1 MSAYLHSLGRWCARR
16 APRVLAAWL
25 LLIAILGGAVSAVGM
40 RLTDTFTISGTE
52 SMKGLEV
59 LDERLP
65 QAAGTSE
72 QVLFTASDGDI
83 GGHADAVN
91 TFASRA
97 ADIDGVAMVSAP
109 FGDAQTGTSS
119 TVSADGAHALVQVQ
133 ADTSV
138 GSVLTG
144 NTPRAAE
151 VARDLEDLADQ
162 AHADDPA
169 VDVQLGGN
177 IGQKVGIGISG
188 TELVGVVI
196 AAVVLLVTFGSVLAA
211 GAPLVA
217 ASLGVGTG
225 MLGILLAAAATD
237 INSTTP
243 VLAVM
248 IGLAVGID
256 YALFIIS
263 RAREYLADGVA
274 PAEAAGRAAA
284 TAGSAVV
291 FAGTT
296 VVVALCGLSVA
307 GIGFLTTMG
316 VASAAVVAVAVL
328 VALTAV
334 PALIG
339 LIGKRLAPRGSSRR
353 GRQAS
358 RADAAAGSVGA
369 GAAAGSGSAAHAVE
383 GAGEAASA
391 GTAKPG
397 TPVKAGPATRW
408 VRAVTRRPWL
418 TIGAV
423 VLLLGIT
430 AIPISGLH
438 LALTDNGFAV
448 KGTQQRQT
456 YDAIAEAYGEGYN
469 SPIIVIADIANTTDP
484 VGTVNRLSRDIA
496 GLDGVSAVALA
507 TPNQDGTLAFIQI
520 RPERSQADPATMDL
534 VRDIRSRA
542 DGYEHDYGISDV
554 MVTGQAAV
562 AIDVAESLNASLLP
576 FGIVVVGLSLIL
588 LTVVFR
594 SVAVPLTATL
604 GYLLSLAAGM
614 GAVGAVFGWGWAAD
628 LLQVSKVGAVISF
641 LPVIVMGV
649 LFGLAMDYEVFLV
662 SRMREEW
669 IRRRPAGGPA
679 GSADTPT
686 DPAMRRRAAVE
697 AVEAGFAGSAKV
709 VGAAA
714 VIMAGVFAAF
724 IHTENVYIKPIA
736 VGLTVGILA
745 DAFVVRMTLVPALMA
760 ALGER
765 AWWLPP
771 FLERQLPVIDVEGEG
786 LERTLEHEAWTAAH
800 GPAVLRAQDLVLADD
815 EGTALRG
822 LTLALGGG
830 QVALVRAAEPLTR
843 RALAAAIGGRLQPA
857 GGVLA
862 VADHVLPDGTAAIQS
877 VTTAIHAYD
886 DPVPSHVRIVV
897 VDDPGHR
904 RWKRVA
910 ELASR
915 GVAVVVTAD
924 TATAEERP
932 EVAVDAVIDIDAD
945 GAAHVRRAPIRRGR
959 GPAPATAGERP
970 EGPDGPGSPGTSST
984 SDTSDKT
991 SEAIA

>member
-217 ASLGVGTG
+217 AFLGVGTG

-274 PAEAAGRAAA
+274 PAEAAGRAVA

-328 VALTAV
+328 VAMTAV

-391 GTAKPG
+391 GTVKPG
-397 TPVKAGPATRW
+397 APVKAGPATRW

-484 VGTVNRLSRDIA
+484 VGTVNRLSQDIA

-534 VRDIRSRA
+534 VRDIRARA

-697 AVEAGFAGSAKV
+697 AVEAGFVGSAKV

-857 GGVLA
+857 GGILA

-924 TATAEERP
+924 VDAAEERP

-945 GAAHVRRAPIRRGR
+945 GAAHVRRGR
-959 GPAPATAGERP
+959 GPAPASGQRGP

>member
-138 GSVLTG
+138 SSVLTG

-274 PAEAAGRAAA
+274 PAEAAGRAVA

-328 VALTAV
+328 VAMTAV

-391 GTAKPG
+391 GTVKPG
-397 TPVKAGPATRW
+397 APVKAGPATRW

-484 VGTVNRLSRDIA
+484 VGTVNRLSQDIA

-534 VRDIRSRA
+534 VRDIRARA

-697 AVEAGFAGSAKV
+697 AVEAGFVGSAKV

-857 GGVLA
+857 GGILA

-924 TATAEERP
+924 VDAAEERP

-945 GAAHVRRAPIRRGR
+945 GAAHVRRGR
-959 GPAPATAGERP
+959 GPAPASGQRGP

>member
-91 TFASRA
+91 AFASRA

-274 PAEAAGRAAA
+274 PAEAAGRAVA

-328 VALTAV
+328 VAMTAV

-391 GTAKPG
+391 GTVKPG
-397 TPVKAGPATRW
+397 APVKAGPATRW

-484 VGTVNRLSRDIA
+484 VGTVNRLSQDIA

-534 VRDIRSRA
+534 VRDIRARA

-697 AVEAGFAGSAKV
+697 AVEAGFVGSAKV

-857 GGVLA
+857 GGILA

-924 TATAEERP
+924 AATAEERP
-932 EVAVDAVIDIDAD
+932 EVAVDAIIDIDAD
-945 GAAHVRRAPIRRGR
+945 GAAHVRRGR
-959 GPAPATAGERP
+959 GPAPASGQRGP

>member
-1 MSAYLHSLGRWCARR
+1 MSAYLYSLGRWCARR

-91 TFASRA
+91 AFASRA

-169 VDVQLGGN
+169 VDIQLGGN

-274 PAEAAGRAAA
+274 PAEAAGRAVA

-316 VASAAVVAVAVL
+316 IASAAVVAVAVL

-339 LIGKRLAPRGSSRR
+339 LIGKRLAPRGSRRR
-353 GRQAS
+353 GRQAF
-358 RADAAAGSVGA
+358 RGHAAGSAGT
-369 GAAAGSGSAAHAVE
+369 GAAAGSGSAARAVD
-383 GAGEAASA
+383 GSGEAALA
-391 GTAKPG
+391 RTAKPG
-397 TPVKAGPATRW
+397 TPVKTGPATRW

-430 AIPISGLH
+430 AIPVSGLR

-469 SPIIVIADIANTTDP
+469 SPIIIIADIANTTDP
-484 VGTVNRLSRDIA
+484 VGTVSELSQDIA

-534 VRDIRSRA
+534 VRDIRARA

-576 FGIVVVGLSLIL
+576 FGIVVAGLSLVL

-669 IRRRPAGGPA
+669 IRRRPAGGLG

-771 FLERQLPVIDVEGEG
+771 FLEHQLPVIDVEGEG

-800 GPAVLRAQDLVLADD
+800 GPAVLRAQDLMLADD

-924 TATAEERP
+924 AAAEERP
-932 EVAVDAVIDIDAD
+932 EVAVDAVIDVDAD
-945 GAAHVRRAPIRRGR
+945 GAAHARRAPGQRGR
-959 GPAPATAGERP
+959 GPAPAP
-970 EGPDGPGSPGTSST
+970 GPGGPSSPDFPGS

>member
-274 PAEAAGRAAA
+274 PAEAAGRAVA

-328 VALTAV
+328 VAMTAV

-391 GTAKPG
+391 GTVKPG

-484 VGTVNRLSRDIA
+484 VGTVNRLSQDIA

-534 VRDIRSRA
+534 VRDIRARA

-697 AVEAGFAGSAKV
+697 AVEAGFVGSAKV

-736 VGLTVGILA
+736 VGLTAGILA
-745 DAFVVRMTLVPALMA
+745 DAFIVRMTLIPALMA

-765 AWWLPP
+765 AWWLPAG
-771 FLERQLPVIDVEGEG
+771 LKRQLPVIDVEGEG

-857 GGVLA
+857 GGILA

-924 TATAEERP
+924 AATAEERP

-945 GAAHVRRAPIRRGR
+945 GAAHVRRGR
-959 GPAPATAGERP
+959 GPAPASGQRGP

>member
-1 MSAYLHSLGRWCARR
+1 MQKCTEYIPVSNLSTTNPERTAVSAYLHSLGRWCARR

-25 LLIAILGGAVSAVGM
+25 LLIAILGGAVSTVGM

-52 SMKGLEV
+52 SMEGLEI
-59 LDERLP
+59 LTERLP

-109 FGDAQTGTSS
+109 FGDVQTGTSS

-144 NTPRAAE
+144 NTPRASE
-151 VARDLEDLADQ
+151 VAEQLEDLADQ
-162 AHADDPA
+162 VHADDPA
-169 VDVQLGGN
+169 VSVQLGGN
-177 IGQKVGIGISG
+177 IGQGVGVGISA

-225 MLGILLAAAATD
+225 MLGILLTAAATD
-237 INSTTP
+237 INSTTL

-263 RAREYLADGVA
+263 RAREYLADGVT
-274 PAEAAGRAAA
+274 PAEAAGRAVA

-307 GIGFLTTMG
+307 GIGFLTSMG

-339 LIGKRLAPRGSSRR
+339 LIGTRLAPRGSRR
-353 GRQAS
+353 ARSGR
-358 RADAAAGSVGA
+358 RAPDRRA
-369 GAAAGSGSAAHAVE
+369 
-383 GAGEAASA
+383 
-391 GTAKPG
+391 
-397 TPVKAGPATRW
+397 AGPAARW

-423 VLLLGIT
+423 IVLLGIT
-430 AIPISGLH
+430 AIPISGLR

-484 VGTVNRLSRDIA
+484 VGTVSELSRDIG

-520 RPERSQADPATMDL
+520 RPERSQTDPATMDL
-534 VRDIRSRA
+534 VRDIRAHA
-542 DGYEHDYGISDV
+542 DGYEHDYGISGV
-554 MVTGQAAV
+554 KVTGQAAV

-588 LTVVFR
+588 LMVVFR
-594 SVAVPLTATL
+594 SIAVPLTATL

-669 IRRRPAGGPA
+669 IRRRPAGRGDGPA
-679 GSADTPT
+679 G
-686 DPAMRRRAAVE
+686 PAMRRRAAVD
-697 AVEAGFAGSAKV
+697 AVEAGFTGSAKV

-714 VIMAGVFAAF
+714 VIMVGVFAAF
-724 IHTENVYIKPIA
+724 IHTENIYVKPIA

-745 DAFVVRMTLVPALMA
+745 DAFLVRMTLIPALMA

-765 AWWLPP
+765 AWWLPAL
-771 FLERQLPVIDVEGEG
+771 LERQLPVIDVEGEG

-800 GPAVLRAQDLVLADD
+800 GPAVLRAQDLTLADD
-815 EGTALRG
+815 EGAALRG
-822 LTLALGGG
+822 LTLALESG
-830 QVALVRAAEPLTR
+830 QIALVRAAEPLTR

-857 GGVLA
+857 GGILV

-877 VTTAIHAYD
+877 VTTALHAYD
-886 DPVPSHVRIVV
+886 DPVAPHVRIVV
-897 VDDPGHR
+897 VDDPGGR

-910 ELASR
+910 ALASR
-915 GVAVVVTAD
+915 GVAVVVTAAAAAD
-924 TATAEERP
+924 GELP
-932 EVAVDAVIDIDAD
+932 DVDGINMDAVIDVDAD
-945 GAAHVRRAPIRRGR
+945 GTAHILRAPARRSPVGAR
-959 GPAPATAGERP
+959 AHGPESPA
-970 EGPDGPGSPGTSST
+970 GPGSPGS

-991 SEAIA
+991 SEANA

>member
-1 MSAYLHSLGRWCARR
+1 MQKCTEYIPVSNLSTTNPERTAVSAYLHSLGRWCARR

-25 LLIAILGGAVSAVGM
+25 LLIAILGGAVSTVGM

-52 SMKGLEV
+52 SMEGLEI
-59 LDERLP
+59 LTERLP

-109 FGDAQTGTSS
+109 FGDVQTGTSS

-144 NTPRAAE
+144 NTPRASE
-151 VARDLEDLADQ
+151 VAEQLEDLADQ
-162 AHADDPA
+162 VHADDPA
-169 VDVQLGGN
+169 VGVQLGGN
-177 IGQKVGIGISG
+177 IGQGVGVGISA

-225 MLGILLAAAATD
+225 MLGILLTAAATD
-237 INSTTP
+237 INSTTL

-263 RAREYLADGVA
+263 RAREYLADGVT
-274 PAEAAGRAAA
+274 PVEAAGRAVA

-307 GIGFLTTMG
+307 GIGFLTSMG

-339 LIGKRLAPRGSSRR
+339 LIGTRLAPRGSRR
-353 GRQAS
+353 ARSGR
-358 RADAAAGSVGA
+358 RAPDRRA
-369 GAAAGSGSAAHAVE
+369 
-383 GAGEAASA
+383 
-391 GTAKPG
+391 
-397 TPVKAGPATRW
+397 AGPAARW

-423 VLLLGIT
+423 IVLLGIT
-430 AIPISGLH
+430 AIPISGLR

-484 VGTVNRLSRDIA
+484 VGTVSELSRDIG

-520 RPERSQADPATMDL
+520 RPERSQTDPATMDL
-534 VRDIRSRA
+534 VRDIRAHA
-542 DGYEHDYGISDV
+542 DGYEHDYGISGV
-554 MVTGQAAV
+554 KVTGQAAV

-576 FGIVVVGLSLIL
+576 FGIVVVGLSLVL
-588 LTVVFR
+588 LMVVFR
-594 SVAVPLTATL
+594 SIAVPLTATL

-669 IRRRPAGGPA
+669 IRRRPAGRGDGPA
-679 GSADTPT
+679 G
-686 DPAMRRRAAVE
+686 PAMRRRAAVD
-697 AVEAGFAGSAKV
+697 AVEAGFTGSAKV

-714 VIMAGVFAAF
+714 VIMVGVFAAF
-724 IHTENVYIKPIA
+724 IHTENIYVKPIA

-745 DAFVVRMTLVPALMA
+745 DAFIVRMTLIPALMA

-765 AWWLPP
+765 AWWLPAL
-771 FLERQLPVIDVEGEG
+771 LERQLPVIDVEGEG

-800 GPAVLRAQDLVLADD
+800 GPAVLRAQDLTLADD
-815 EGTALRG
+815 EGAALRG
-822 LTLALGGG
+822 LTLALESG
-830 QVALVRAAEPLTR
+830 QIALVRAAEPLTR

-857 GGVLA
+857 GGILV

-877 VTTAIHAYD
+877 VTTALHAYD
-886 DPVPSHVRIVV
+886 DPVAPHVRIVV
-897 VDDPGHR
+897 VDDPGGR

-910 ELASR
+910 ALASR

-924 TATAEERP
+924 A
-932 EVAVDAVIDIDAD
+932 AVDGELPDVDGINMDAVIDVDAD
-945 GAAHVRRAPIRRGR
+945 GAAHVLRAPARRSPVGAR
-959 GPAPATAGERP
+959 AHGPESPA
-970 EGPDGPGSPGTSST
+970 GPGSPGSSDT

-991 SEAIA
+991 SEANA

>member
-1 MSAYLHSLGRWCARR
+1 MSAYLYSLGRWCARR

-52 SMKGLEV
+52 SMKGLKV

-91 TFASRA
+91 AFASRA

-169 VDVQLGGN
+169 VDIQLGGN

-274 PAEAAGRAAA
+274 PAEAAGRAVA

-316 VASAAVVAVAVL
+316 IASAAVVAVAVL

-339 LIGKRLAPRGSSRR
+339 LIGKRLAPRGSRRR
-353 GRQAS
+353 GRQAF
-358 RADAAAGSVGA
+358 RGHAAGSAGT
-369 GAAAGSGSAAHAVE
+369 GAAAGSGSAARAVD
-383 GAGEAASA
+383 GSGEAALA
-391 GTAKPG
+391 RTAKPG
-397 TPVKAGPATRW
+397 TPVKTGPATRW

-469 SPIIVIADIANTTDP
+469 SPIIIIADIANTTDP
-484 VGTVNRLSRDIA
+484 VGTVSELSQDIA

-534 VRDIRSRA
+534 VRDIRARA

-576 FGIVVVGLSLIL
+576 FGIVVVGLSLVL

-669 IRRRPAGGPA
+669 IRRRPAGGLG

-815 EGTALRG
+815 EGAALRG

-924 TATAEERP
+924 AATAEERP

-959 GPAPATAGERP
+959 GPAPASGQRGP

>member
-274 PAEAAGRAAA
+274 PAEAAGRAVA

-328 VALTAV
+328 VAMTAV

-391 GTAKPG
+391 GTVKPG

-484 VGTVNRLSRDIA
+484 VGTVNRLSQDIA

-534 VRDIRSRA
+534 VRDIRARA

-697 AVEAGFAGSAKV
+697 AVEAGFVGSAKV

-857 GGVLA
+857 GGILA

-924 TATAEERP
+924 AATAEERP

-945 GAAHVRRAPIRRGR
+945 GAAHVRRGR
-959 GPAPATAGERP
+959 GPAPASGQRGP

>member
-1 MSAYLHSLGRWCARR
+1 MQKCTEYIPVSNLSTTNPERTAVSAYLHSLGRWCARR

-25 LLIAILGGAVSAVGM
+25 LLIAILGGAVSTVGM

-52 SMKGLEV
+52 SMEGLEI
-59 LDERLP
+59 LTERLP

-109 FGDAQTGTSS
+109 FGDVQTGTSS

-144 NTPRAAE
+144 NTPRASE
-151 VARDLEDLADQ
+151 VAEQLEDLADQ
-162 AHADDPA
+162 VHADDPA
-169 VDVQLGGN
+169 VGVQLGGN
-177 IGQKVGIGISG
+177 IGQGVGVGISA

-225 MLGILLAAAATD
+225 MLGILLTAAATD
-237 INSTTP
+237 INSTTL

-263 RAREYLADGVA
+263 RAREYLADGVT
-274 PAEAAGRAAA
+274 PVEAAGRAVA

-307 GIGFLTTMG
+307 GIGFLTSMG

-339 LIGKRLAPRGSSRR
+339 LIGTRLAPRGSRR
-353 GRQAS
+353 ARSGR
-358 RADAAAGSVGA
+358 RAPDRRA
-369 GAAAGSGSAAHAVE
+369 
-383 GAGEAASA
+383 
-391 GTAKPG
+391 
-397 TPVKAGPATRW
+397 AGPAARW

-423 VLLLGIT
+423 IVLLGIT
-430 AIPISGLH
+430 AIPISGLR

-484 VGTVNRLSRDIA
+484 VGTVSELSRDIG

-520 RPERSQADPATMDL
+520 RPERSQTDPATMDL
-534 VRDIRSRA
+534 VRDIRAHA
-542 DGYEHDYGISDV
+542 DGYEHDYGISGV
-554 MVTGQAAV
+554 KVTGQAAV

-588 LTVVFR
+588 LMVVFR
-594 SVAVPLTATL
+594 SIAVPLTATL

-669 IRRRPAGGPA
+669 IRRRPAGRGDGPA
-679 GSADTPT
+679 G
-686 DPAMRRRAAVE
+686 PAMRRRAAVD
-697 AVEAGFAGSAKV
+697 AVEAGFTGSAKV

-714 VIMAGVFAAF
+714 VIMVGVFAAF
-724 IHTENVYIKPIA
+724 IHTENIYVKPIA

-745 DAFVVRMTLVPALMA
+745 DAFLVRMTLIPALMA

-765 AWWLPP
+765 AWWLPAL
-771 FLERQLPVIDVEGEG
+771 LERQLPVIDVEGEG

-800 GPAVLRAQDLVLADD
+800 GPAVLRAQDLTLADD
-815 EGTALRG
+815 EGAALRG
-822 LTLALGGG
+822 LTLALESG
-830 QVALVRAAEPLTR
+830 QIALVRAAEPLTR

-857 GGVLA
+857 GGILV

-877 VTTAIHAYD
+877 VTTALHAYD
-886 DPVPSHVRIVV
+886 DPVAPHVRIVV
-897 VDDPGHR
+897 VDDPGGR

-910 ELASR
+910 ALASR

-924 TATAEERP
+924 AAADGELP
-932 EVAVDAVIDIDAD
+932 DVDGINMDAVIDVDAD
-945 GAAHVRRAPIRRGR
+945 GTAHVLRAPARRSPVGAR
-959 GPAPATAGERP
+959 AHGPESPA
-970 EGPDGPGSPGTSST
+970 GPGSPGSSDT

-991 SEAIA
+991 SEANA

>member
-52 SMKGLEV
+52 SMKGLKV

-274 PAEAAGRAAA
+274 PAEAAGRAVA

-328 VALTAV
+328 VAMTAV

-339 LIGKRLAPRGSSRR
+339 LIGKRLAPRGSSRW

-383 GAGEAASA
+383 GAGEATSA
-391 GTAKPG
+391 GTVKPG

-484 VGTVNRLSRDIA
+484 VDTVNRLSQDIA

-534 VRDIRSRA
+534 VRDIRARA

-669 IRRRPAGGPA
+669 IRRRPAGGLG

-815 EGTALRG
+815 EGAALRG

-924 TATAEERP
+924 AATAEERP

-959 GPAPATAGERP
+959 GPAPASGQRGP

>member
-1 MSAYLHSLGRWCARR
+1 MQKCTEYIPVSNLSTTNPERTAVSAYLHSLGRWCARR

-25 LLIAILGGAVSAVGM
+25 LLIAILGGAVSTVGM

-52 SMKGLEV
+52 SMEGLEI
-59 LDERLP
+59 LTERLP

-109 FGDAQTGTSS
+109 FGDVQTGTSS

-144 NTPRAAE
+144 NTPRASE
-151 VARDLEDLADQ
+151 VAEQLEDLADQ
-162 AHADDPA
+162 VHADDPA
-169 VDVQLGGN
+169 VGVQLGGN
-177 IGQKVGIGISG
+177 IGQGVGVGISA

-225 MLGILLAAAATD
+225 MLGILLTAAATD
-237 INSTTP
+237 INSTTL

-263 RAREYLADGVA
+263 RAREYLADGVT
-274 PAEAAGRAAA
+274 PVEAAGRAVA

-307 GIGFLTTMG
+307 GIGFLTSMG

-339 LIGKRLAPRGSSRR
+339 LIGTRLAPRGSRR
-353 GRQAS
+353 ARSGR
-358 RADAAAGSVGA
+358 RAPDRRA
-369 GAAAGSGSAAHAVE
+369 
-383 GAGEAASA
+383 
-391 GTAKPG
+391 
-397 TPVKAGPATRW
+397 AGPAARW

-423 VLLLGIT
+423 IVLLGIT
-430 AIPISGLH
+430 AIPISGLR

-484 VGTVNRLSRDIA
+484 VGTVSELSRDIG

-520 RPERSQADPATMDL
+520 RPERSQTDPATMDL
-534 VRDIRSRA
+534 VRDIRAHA
-542 DGYEHDYGISDV
+542 DGYEHDYGISGV
-554 MVTGQAAV
+554 KVTGQAAV

-576 FGIVVVGLSLIL
+576 FGIVVVGLSLVL
-588 LTVVFR
+588 LMVVFR
-594 SVAVPLTATL
+594 SIAVPLTATL

-669 IRRRPAGGPA
+669 IRRRPAGRGDGPA
-679 GSADTPT
+679 G
-686 DPAMRRRAAVE
+686 PAMRRRAAVD
-697 AVEAGFAGSAKV
+697 AVEAGFTGSAKV

-714 VIMAGVFAAF
+714 VIMVGVFAAF
-724 IHTENVYIKPIA
+724 IHTENIYVKPIA

-745 DAFVVRMTLVPALMA
+745 DAFLVRMTLIPALMA

-765 AWWLPP
+765 AWWLPAL
-771 FLERQLPVIDVEGEG
+771 LERQLPVIDVEGEG

-800 GPAVLRAQDLVLADD
+800 GPAVLRAQDLTLADD
-815 EGTALRG
+815 EGAALRG
-822 LTLALGGG
+822 LTLALESG
-830 QVALVRAAEPLTR
+830 QIALVRAAEPLTR

-857 GGVLA
+857 GGILV

-877 VTTAIHAYD
+877 VTTALHAYD
-886 DPVPSHVRIVV
+886 DPVAPHVRIVV
-897 VDDPGHR
+897 VDDPGGR

-910 ELASR
+910 ALASR

-924 TATAEERP
+924 A
-932 EVAVDAVIDIDAD
+932 AVDGELPDVDGINMDAVIDVDAD
-945 GAAHVRRAPIRRGR
+945 GAAHVLRAPARRSPVGAR
-959 GPAPATAGERP
+959 AHGPENPA
-970 EGPDGPGSPGTSST
+970 GPGSPGSSDT

-991 SEAIA
+991 SEANA

>member
-138 GSVLTG
+138 SSVLTG

-274 PAEAAGRAAA
+274 PAEAAGRAVA

-328 VALTAV
+328 VAMTAV

-391 GTAKPG
+391 GTVKPG
-397 TPVKAGPATRW
+397 APVKAGPATRW

-484 VGTVNRLSRDIA
+484 VGTVNRLSQDIA

-534 VRDIRSRA
+534 VRDIRARA

-697 AVEAGFAGSAKV
+697 AVEAGFVGSAKV

-736 VGLTVGILA
+736 VGLPVGILA

-857 GGVLA
+857 GGILA

-924 TATAEERP
+924 VDAAEERP

-945 GAAHVRRAPIRRGR
+945 GAAHVRRGR
-959 GPAPATAGERP
+959 GPAPASGQRGP

>member
-274 PAEAAGRAAA
+274 PAEAAGRAVA

-328 VALTAV
+328 VAMTAV

-391 GTAKPG
+391 GTVKPG
-397 TPVKAGPATRW
+397 APVKAGPATRW

-484 VGTVNRLSRDIA
+484 VGTVNRLSQDIA

-534 VRDIRSRA
+534 VRDIRARA

-697 AVEAGFAGSAKV
+697 AVEAGFVGSAKV

-857 GGVLA
+857 GGILA

-924 TATAEERP
+924 AATAEERP

-945 GAAHVRRAPIRRGR
+945 GAAHVRRGR
-959 GPAPATAGERP
+959 GPAPASGQRGP

>member
-1 MSAYLHSLGRWCARR
+1 MQKCTEYIPVSNLSTTNPERTAVSAYLHSLGRWCARR

-25 LLIAILGGAVSAVGM
+25 LLIAILGGAVSTVGM

-52 SMKGLEV
+52 SMEGLEI
-59 LDERLP
+59 LTERLP

-109 FGDAQTGTSS
+109 FGDVQTGTSS

-144 NTPRAAE
+144 NTPRASE
-151 VARDLEDLADQ
+151 VAEQLEDLADQ
-162 AHADDPA
+162 VHADDPA
-169 VDVQLGGN
+169 VGVQLGGN
-177 IGQKVGIGISG
+177 IGQGVGVGISA

-225 MLGILLAAAATD
+225 MLGILLTAAATD
-237 INSTTP
+237 INSTTL

-263 RAREYLADGVA
+263 RAREYLADGVT
-274 PAEAAGRAAA
+274 PVEAAGRAVA

-307 GIGFLTTMG
+307 GIGFLTSMG

-339 LIGKRLAPRGSSRR
+339 LIGTRLAPRGSRR
-353 GRQAS
+353 ARSGR
-358 RADAAAGSVGA
+358 RAPDRRA
-369 GAAAGSGSAAHAVE
+369 
-383 GAGEAASA
+383 
-391 GTAKPG
+391 
-397 TPVKAGPATRW
+397 AGPAARW

-423 VLLLGIT
+423 IVLLGIT
-430 AIPISGLH
+430 AIPISGLR

-484 VGTVNRLSRDIA
+484 VGTVSELSRDIG

-520 RPERSQADPATMDL
+520 RPERSQTDPATMDL
-534 VRDIRSRA
+534 VRDIRAHA
-542 DGYEHDYGISDV
+542 DGYEHDYGISGV
-554 MVTGQAAV
+554 KVTGQAAV

-576 FGIVVVGLSLIL
+576 FGIVVVGLSLVL
-588 LTVVFR
+588 LMVVFR
-594 SVAVPLTATL
+594 SIAVPLTATL

-669 IRRRPAGGPA
+669 IRRRPAGRGDGPA
-679 GSADTPT
+679 G
-686 DPAMRRRAAVE
+686 PAMRRRAAVD
-697 AVEAGFAGSAKV
+697 AVEAGFTGSAKV

-714 VIMAGVFAAF
+714 VIMVGVFAAF
-724 IHTENVYIKPIA
+724 IHTENIYVKPIA

-745 DAFVVRMTLVPALMA
+745 DAFLVRMTLIPALMA

-765 AWWLPP
+765 AWWLPAL
-771 FLERQLPVIDVEGEG
+771 LERQLPVIDVEGEG

-800 GPAVLRAQDLVLADD
+800 GPAVLRAQDLTLADD
-815 EGTALRG
+815 EGAALRG
-822 LTLALGGG
+822 LTLALESG
-830 QVALVRAAEPLTR
+830 QIALVRAAEPLTR

-857 GGVLA
+857 GGILV

-877 VTTAIHAYD
+877 VTTALHAYD
-886 DPVPSHVRIVV
+886 DPVAPHVRIVV
-897 VDDPGHR
+897 VDDPGGR

-910 ELASR
+910 ALASR

-924 TATAEERP
+924 A
-932 EVAVDAVIDIDAD
+932 AVDGELPDVDGINMDAVIDVDAD
-945 GAAHVRRAPIRRGR
+945 GAAHVLRAPARRSPVGAR
-959 GPAPATAGERP
+959 AHGPESPA
-970 EGPDGPGSPGTSST
+970 GPGSPGSSDT

-991 SEAIA
+991 SEANA

>member
-91 TFASRA
+91 AFASRA

-274 PAEAAGRAAA
+274 PAEAAGRAVA

-316 VASAAVVAVAVL
+316 IASAAVVAVAVL

-339 LIGKRLAPRGSSRR
+339 LIGKRLAPRGSRRR
-353 GRQAS
+353 GRQAF
-358 RADAAAGSVGA
+358 RGHAAGSAGT
-369 GAAAGSGSAAHAVE
+369 GAAAGSGSAARAVD
-383 GAGEAASA
+383 GSGEAALA
-391 GTAKPG
+391 RTAKPG
-397 TPVKAGPATRW
+397 TPVKTGPATRW

-430 AIPISGLH
+430 AIPVSGLR

-469 SPIIVIADIANTTDP
+469 SPIIIIADIANTTDP
-484 VGTVNRLSRDIA
+484 VGTVSELSQDIA

-507 TPNQDGTLAFIQI
+507 TPNRDGTLAFIQI

-534 VRDIRSRA
+534 VRDIRARA

-576 FGIVVVGLSLIL
+576 FGIVVVGLSLVL

-669 IRRRPAGGPA
+669 IRRRPAGGLG

-800 GPAVLRAQDLVLADD
+800 GPAVLRAQDLMLADD

-830 QVALVRAAEPLTR
+830 QVALVRTAEPLTR

-924 TATAEERP
+924 AAAAEERP
-932 EVAVDAVIDIDAD
+932 EVAVDAVIDVDAD
-945 GAAHVRRAPIRRGR
+945 GAAHARRAPGQRGR
-959 GPAPATAGERP
+959 GPAPAP
-970 EGPDGPGSPGTSST
+970 GPGGPSSPDFPGS

>member
-1 MSAYLHSLGRWCARR
+1 MQKCTEYIPVSNLSTTNPERTAVSAYLHSLGRWCARR

-25 LLIAILGGAVSAVGM
+25 LLIAILGGAVSTVGM

-52 SMKGLEV
+52 SMEGLEI
-59 LDERLP
+59 LTERLP

-109 FGDAQTGTSS
+109 FGDVQTGTSS

-144 NTPRAAE
+144 NTPRASE
-151 VARDLEDLADQ
+151 VAEQLEDLADQ
-162 AHADDPA
+162 VHADDPA
-169 VDVQLGGN
+169 VGVQLGGN
-177 IGQKVGIGISG
+177 IGQGVGVGISA

-225 MLGILLAAAATD
+225 MLGILLTAAATD
-237 INSTTP
+237 INSTTL

-263 RAREYLADGVA
+263 RAREYLADGVT
-274 PAEAAGRAAA
+274 PAEAAGRAVA

-307 GIGFLTTMG
+307 GIGFLTSMG

-339 LIGKRLAPRGSSRR
+339 LIGTRLAPRGSRR
-353 GRQAS
+353 ARSGR
-358 RADAAAGSVGA
+358 RAPDRRA
-369 GAAAGSGSAAHAVE
+369 
-383 GAGEAASA
+383 
-391 GTAKPG
+391 
-397 TPVKAGPATRW
+397 AGPAARW

-423 VLLLGIT
+423 IVLLGIT
-430 AIPISGLH
+430 AIPISGLR

-484 VGTVNRLSRDIA
+484 VGTVSELSRDIG

-520 RPERSQADPATMDL
+520 RPERSQTDPATMDL
-534 VRDIRSRA
+534 VRDIRAHA
-542 DGYEHDYGISDV
+542 DGYEHDYGISGV
-554 MVTGQAAV
+554 KVTGQAAV

-576 FGIVVVGLSLIL
+576 FGIVVVGLSLVL
-588 LTVVFR
+588 LMVVFR
-594 SVAVPLTATL
+594 SIAVPLTATL

-669 IRRRPAGGPA
+669 IRRRPAGRGDGPA
-679 GSADTPT
+679 G
-686 DPAMRRRAAVE
+686 PAMRRRAAVD
-697 AVEAGFAGSAKV
+697 AVEAGFTGSAKV

-714 VIMAGVFAAF
+714 VIMVGVFAAF
-724 IHTENVYIKPIA
+724 IHTENIYVKPIA

-745 DAFVVRMTLVPALMA
+745 DAFLVRMTLIPALMA

-765 AWWLPP
+765 AWWLPAL
-771 FLERQLPVIDVEGEG
+771 LERQLPVIDVEGEG

-800 GPAVLRAQDLVLADD
+800 GPAVLRAQDLTLADD
-815 EGTALRG
+815 EGAALRG
-822 LTLALGGG
+822 LTLALESG
-830 QVALVRAAEPLTR
+830 QIALVRAAEPLTR

-857 GGVLA
+857 GGILV

-877 VTTAIHAYD
+877 VTTALHAYD
-886 DPVPSHVRIVV
+886 DPVAPHVRIVV
-897 VDDPGHR
+897 VDDPGGR

-910 ELASR
+910 ALASR

-924 TATAEERP
+924 AAADGELP
-932 EVAVDAVIDIDAD
+932 DVDGINMDAVIDVDAD
-945 GAAHVRRAPIRRGR
+945 GAAHVLRAPARRSPVGAR
-959 GPAPATAGERP
+959 AHGPESPA
-970 EGPDGPGSPGTSST
+970 GPGSPGSSDT

-991 SEAIA
+991 SEANA

>member
-274 PAEAAGRAAA
+274 PAEAAGRAVA

-339 LIGKRLAPRGSSRR
+339 LIGKRLAPRGSSRW

-383 GAGEAASA
+383 GAGEATSA
-391 GTAKPG
+391 GTVKPG

-484 VGTVNRLSRDIA
+484 VDTVNRLSQDIA

-534 VRDIRSRA
+534 VRDIRARA

-576 FGIVVVGLSLIL
+576 FGIVVAGLSLIL

-669 IRRRPAGGPA
+669 IRRRPAGGLG

-800 GPAVLRAQDLVLADD
+800 GPAVLRAQDLMLADD
-815 EGTALRG
+815 EGAALRG

-924 TATAEERP
+924 ADAAEERP
-932 EVAVDAVIDIDAD
+932 EVAVDAVIDVDAD
-945 GAAHVRRAPIRRGR
+945 GAAHARRAPGQRGR
-959 GPAPATAGERP
+959 GPAPAPGPGP
-970 EGPDGPGSPGTSST
+970 EGPGGPSSPGTSST
-984 SDTSDKT
+984 SSTSDKT

>member
-91 TFASRA
+91 AFASRA

-274 PAEAAGRAAA
+274 PAEAAGRAVA

-316 VASAAVVAVAVL
+316 IASAAVVAVAVL

-339 LIGKRLAPRGSSRR
+339 LIGKRLAPRGSRRR
-353 GRQAS
+353 GRQAF
-358 RADAAAGSVGA
+358 RGHAAGSAGT
-369 GAAAGSGSAAHAVE
+369 GAAAGSGSAARAVD
-383 GAGEAASA
+383 GSGEAALA
-391 GTAKPG
+391 RTAKPG
-397 TPVKAGPATRW
+397 TPVKTGPATRW

-430 AIPISGLH
+430 AIPVSGLR

-469 SPIIVIADIANTTDP
+469 SPIIIIADIANTTDP
-484 VGTVNRLSRDIA
+484 VGTVSELSQDIA

-534 VRDIRSRA
+534 VRDIRARA

-576 FGIVVVGLSLIL
+576 FGIVVVGLSLVL

-669 IRRRPAGGPA
+669 IRRRPAGGLG

-800 GPAVLRAQDLVLADD
+800 GPAVLRAQDLMLADD
-815 EGTALRG
+815 EGAALRG
-822 LTLALGGG
+822 LTLALGSG

-924 TATAEERP
+924 AAAAEERP
-932 EVAVDAVIDIDAD
+932 EVAVDAVIDVDAD
-945 GAAHVRRAPIRRGR
+945 GAAHARRAPGQRGR
-959 GPAPATAGERP
+959 GPAPAP
-970 EGPDGPGSPGTSST
+970 GPGGPSSPDFPGS

>member
-1 MSAYLHSLGRWCARR
+1 MSAYLYSLGRWCARR

-91 TFASRA
+91 AFASRA

-274 PAEAAGRAAA
+274 PAEAAGRAVA

-353 GRQAS
+353 GRRAS
-358 RADAAAGSVGA
+358 RADAAGSGSA

-408 VRAVTRRPWL
+408 VRALTRRPWL

-469 SPIIVIADIANTTDP
+469 SPIIIIADIANTTDP
-484 VGTVNRLSRDIA
+484 VGTVSELSQDIA

-534 VRDIRSRA
+534 VRDIRARA

-576 FGIVVVGLSLIL
+576 FGIVVVGLSLVL

-771 FLERQLPVIDVEGEG
+771 FLEHQLPVIDVEGEG

-815 EGTALRG
+815 EGDALRG

-857 GGVLA
+857 GGILA

-924 TATAEERP
+924 AATAEERP
-932 EVAVDAVIDIDAD
+932 EVAVDAVIDVDAD
-945 GAAHVRRAPIRRGR
+945 GAAHALRAPGQRGR
-959 GPAPATAGERP
+959 GPAPAPAPGPGP
-970 EGPDGPGSPGTSST
+970 EGPGGPSSPDFPGS

>member
-91 TFASRA
+91 AFASRA

-162 AHADDPA
+162 AHAADPA
-169 VDVQLGGN
+169 VDIQLGGN

-274 PAEAAGRAAA
+274 PAEAAGRAVA

-316 VASAAVVAVAVL
+316 IASAAVVAVAVL

-339 LIGKRLAPRGSSRR
+339 LIGKRLAPRGSRRR
-353 GRQAS
+353 GRQAF
-358 RADAAAGSVGA
+358 RGHAAGSAGT
-369 GAAAGSGSAAHAVE
+369 GAAAGSGSAARAVD
-383 GAGEAASA
+383 GSGEAALA
-391 GTAKPG
+391 RTAKPG
-397 TPVKAGPATRW
+397 TPVKTGPATRW

-430 AIPISGLH
+430 AIPVSGLR

-469 SPIIVIADIANTTDP
+469 SPIIIIADIANTTDP
-484 VGTVNRLSRDIA
+484 VGTVSELSQDIA

-534 VRDIRSRA
+534 VRDIRARA

-576 FGIVVVGLSLIL
+576 FGIVVAGLSLVL

-771 FLERQLPVIDVEGEG
+771 FLEHQLPVIDVEGEG

-800 GPAVLRAQDLVLADD
+800 GPAVLRAQDLTLADD
-815 EGTALRG
+815 EGAALRG
-822 LTLALGGG
+822 LTLALESG
-830 QVALVRAAEPLTR
+830 QIALVRAAEPLTR

-857 GGVLA
+857 GGILV

-877 VTTAIHAYD
+877 VTTALHAYD
-886 DPVPSHVRIVV
+886 DPVAPHVRIVV
-897 VDDPGHR
+897 VDDPGGR

-910 ELASR
+910 ALASR

-924 TATAEERP
+924 AAADGELP
-932 EVAVDAVIDIDAD
+932 DVDGINMDAVIDVDAD
-945 GAAHVRRAPIRRGR
+945 GTAHVLRAPARRSPVGAR
-959 GPAPATAGERP
+959 AHGPESPA
-970 EGPDGPGSPGTSST
+970 GPGSPGSSDI

-991 SEAIA
+991 SEANA

>member
-91 TFASRA
+91 AFASRA

-274 PAEAAGRAAA
+274 PAEAAGRAVA

-316 VASAAVVAVAVL
+316 IASAAVVAVAVL

-339 LIGKRLAPRGSSRR
+339 LIGKRLAPRGSRRR
-353 GRQAS
+353 GRQAF
-358 RADAAAGSVGA
+358 RGHAAGSAGT
-369 GAAAGSGSAAHAVE
+369 GAAAGSGSAARAVD
-383 GAGEAASA
+383 GSGEAALA
-391 GTAKPG
+391 RTAKPG
-397 TPVKAGPATRW
+397 TPVKTGPATRW

-430 AIPISGLH
+430 AIPVSGLR

-469 SPIIVIADIANTTDP
+469 SPIIIIADIANTTDP
-484 VGTVNRLSRDIA
+484 VGTVSELSQDIA

-507 TPNQDGTLAFIQI
+507 TPNRDGTLAFIQI

-534 VRDIRSRA
+534 VRDIRARA

-576 FGIVVVGLSLIL
+576 FGIVVVGLSLVL

-669 IRRRPAGGPA
+669 IRRRPAGGLG

-800 GPAVLRAQDLVLADD
+800 GPAVLRAQDLMLADD
-815 EGTALRG
+815 EGAALRG

-924 TATAEERP
+924 AATAEERP
-932 EVAVDAVIDIDAD
+932 EVAVDAVIDVDAD
-945 GAAHVRRAPIRRGR
+945 GAAHARRAPGQRGR
-959 GPAPATAGERP
+959 GPASGQRGS
-970 EGPDGPGSPGTSST
+970 EGPDGPDSPGTSST

>member
-91 TFASRA
+91 AFASRA

-274 PAEAAGRAAA
+274 PAEAAGRAVA

-316 VASAAVVAVAVL
+316 IASAAVVAVAVL

-339 LIGKRLAPRGSSRR
+339 LIGKRLAPRGSRRR
-353 GRQAS
+353 GRQAF
-358 RADAAAGSVGA
+358 RGHAAGSAGT
-369 GAAAGSGSAAHAVE
+369 GAAAGSGSAARAVD
-383 GAGEAASA
+383 GSGEAALA
-391 GTAKPG
+391 RTAKPG
-397 TPVKAGPATRW
+397 TPVKTGPATRW

-430 AIPISGLH
+430 AIPVSGLR

-469 SPIIVIADIANTTDP
+469 SPIIIIADIANTTDP
-484 VGTVNRLSRDIA
+484 VGTVSELSQDIA

-507 TPNQDGTLAFIQI
+507 TPNRDGTLAFIQI

-534 VRDIRSRA
+534 VRDIRARA

-576 FGIVVVGLSLIL
+576 FGIVVVGLSLVL

-669 IRRRPAGGPA
+669 IRRRPAGGLG

-800 GPAVLRAQDLVLADD
+800 GPAVLRAQDLTLADD
-815 EGTALRG
+815 EGAALRG
-822 LTLALGGG
+822 LTLALESG
-830 QVALVRAAEPLTR
+830 QIALVRAAEPLTR

-857 GGVLA
+857 GGILV

-924 TATAEERP
+924 VDAAEERP

-945 GAAHVRRAPIRRGR
+945 GAAHVRRGR
-959 GPAPATAGERP
+959 GPAPASGQRGP

>member
-1 MSAYLHSLGRWCARR
+1 MQKCTEYIPVSNLSTTNPERTAVSAYLHSLGRWCARR

-25 LLIAILGGAVSAVGM
+25 LLIAILGGAVSTVGM

-52 SMKGLEV
+52 SMEGLEI
-59 LDERLP
+59 LTERLP

-144 NTPRAAE
+144 NTPRASE
-151 VARDLEDLADQ
+151 VAEQLEDLADQ
-162 AHADDPA
+162 VHADDPA
-169 VDVQLGGN
+169 VGVQLGGN
-177 IGQKVGIGISG
+177 IGQGVGVGISA

-225 MLGILLAAAATD
+225 MLGILLTAAATD
-237 INSTTP
+237 INSTTL

-263 RAREYLADGVA
+263 RAREYLADGVT
-274 PAEAAGRAAA
+274 PVEAAGRAVA

-307 GIGFLTTMG
+307 GIGFLTSMG

-339 LIGKRLAPRGSSRR
+339 LIGTRLAPRGSRR
-353 GRQAS
+353 ARSGR
-358 RADAAAGSVGA
+358 RAPDRRA
-369 GAAAGSGSAAHAVE
+369 
-383 GAGEAASA
+383 
-391 GTAKPG
+391 
-397 TPVKAGPATRW
+397 AGPAARW

-423 VLLLGIT
+423 IVLLGIT
-430 AIPISGLH
+430 AIPISGLR

-484 VGTVNRLSRDIA
+484 VGTVSELSRDIG

-520 RPERSQADPATMDL
+520 RPERSQTDPATMDL
-534 VRDIRSRA
+534 VRDIRAHA
-542 DGYEHDYGISDV
+542 DGYEHDYGISGV
-554 MVTGQAAV
+554 KVTGQAAV

-588 LTVVFR
+588 LMVVFR
-594 SVAVPLTATL
+594 SIAVPLTATL

-669 IRRRPAGGPA
+669 IRRRPAGRGDGPA
-679 GSADTPT
+679 G
-686 DPAMRRRAAVE
+686 PAMRRRAAVD
-697 AVEAGFAGSAKV
+697 AVEAGFTGSAKV

-714 VIMAGVFAAF
+714 VIMVGVFAAF
-724 IHTENVYIKPIA
+724 IHTENIYVKPIA

-745 DAFVVRMTLVPALMA
+745 DAFLVRMTLIPALMA

-765 AWWLPP
+765 AWWLPAL
-771 FLERQLPVIDVEGEG
+771 LERQLPVIDVEGEG

-800 GPAVLRAQDLVLADD
+800 GPAVLRAQDLTLADD
-815 EGTALRG
+815 EGAALRG
-822 LTLALGGG
+822 LTLALESG
-830 QVALVRAAEPLTR
+830 QIALVRAAEPLTR

-857 GGVLA
+857 GGILV

-877 VTTAIHAYD
+877 VTTALHAYD
-886 DPVPSHVRIVV
+886 DPVAPHVRIVV
-897 VDDPGHR
+897 VDDPGGR

-910 ELASR
+910 ALASR

-924 TATAEERP
+924 A
-932 EVAVDAVIDIDAD
+932 AVDGELPDVDGINMDAVIDVDAD
-945 GAAHVRRAPIRRGR
+945 GAAHVLRAPARRSPVGAR
-959 GPAPATAGERP
+959 AHGPESPA
-970 EGPDGPGSPGTSST
+970 GPGSPGSSDT

-991 SEAIA
+991 SEANA

>member
-274 PAEAAGRAAA
+274 PAEAAGRAVA

-328 VALTAV
+328 VAMTAV

-391 GTAKPG
+391 GTVKPG
-397 TPVKAGPATRW
+397 APVKAGPATRW

-484 VGTVNRLSRDIA
+484 VGTVNRLSQDIA

-534 VRDIRSRA
+534 VRDIRARA

-662 SRMREEW
+662 SV
-669 IRRRPAGGPA
+669 
-679 GSADTPT
+679 SYT
-686 DPAMRRRAAVE
+686 
-697 AVEAGFAGSAKV
+697 
-709 VGAAA
+709 
-714 VIMAGVFAAF
+714 
-724 IHTENVYIKPIA
+724 H
-736 VGLTVGILA
+736 
-745 DAFVVRMTLVPALMA
+745 
-760 ALGER
+760 
-765 AWWLPP
+765 
-771 FLERQLPVIDVEGEG
+771 
-786 LERTLEHEAWTAAH
+786 
-800 GPAVLRAQDLVLADD
+800 
-815 EGTALRG
+815 
-822 LTLALGGG
+822 LTL
-830 QVALVRAAEPLTR
+830 P
-843 RALAAAIGGRLQPA
+843 
-857 GGVLA
+857 
-862 VADHVLPDGTAAIQS
+862 
-877 VTTAIHAYD
+877 TT
-886 DPVPSHVRIVV
+886 S
-897 VDDPGHR
+897 
-904 RWKRVA
+904 RV
-910 ELASR
+910 
-915 GVAVVVTAD
+915 
-924 TATAEERP
+924 
-932 EVAVDAVIDIDAD
+932 
-945 GAAHVRRAPIRRGR
+945 
-959 GPAPATAGERP
+959 
-970 EGPDGPGSPGTSST
+970 
-984 SDTSDKT
+984 
-991 SEAIA
+991 